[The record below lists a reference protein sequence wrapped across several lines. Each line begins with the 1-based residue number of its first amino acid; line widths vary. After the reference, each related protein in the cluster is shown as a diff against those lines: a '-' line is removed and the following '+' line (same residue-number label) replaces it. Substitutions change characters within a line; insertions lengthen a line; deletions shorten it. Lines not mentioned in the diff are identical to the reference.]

1 MIMGVIMSD
10 HLILHLILILTVA
23 WVLGSL
29 FYRWGLPVILGELIA
44 GLILGPTLL
53 GIVEWSDSIKL
64 MADLGIFFL
73 IFYAGM
79 DMDPEELLAHMKPAL
94 LVAVGG
100 FVVPFFLGYIFT
112 RAFGGTEYQS
122 LFMGMGLS
130 ISSLAVQARMLTDMR
145 IHKSQVGHIIIGAAI
160 ADDILAL
167 ITLSLLLGLA
177 QSGNLEITN
186 ILFVLF
192 KVGAFFAAVI
202 VVSHYLLRNLNLRF
216 DPKGPRGFTFALIAA
231 LVFGYCAELA
241 GLHLVIGA
249 FVAGQFV
256 RKMIRD
262 PKVFEVMRDRFY
274 GLSYGFLAPI
284 FFVSLSFHIHL
295 RLDLSLWLF
304 TAVITLMAVIGKL
317 VGCTA
322 GGIVGGRTF
331 WESSTI
337 AFGMN
342 GRGAIELVV
351 AMVVVNL
358 SDTLMASGSI
368 TEPLL
373 TNEQF
378 SALILM
384 AFMTTLIAPLS
395 LKWLMK
401 KACRADKHTEVC
413 EMWSKQQHK

>member
-1 MIMGVIMSD
+1 
-10 HLILHLILILTVA
+10 
-23 WVLGSL
+23 
-29 FYRWGLPVILGELIA
+29 
-44 GLILGPTLL
+44 
-53 GIVEWSDSIKL
+53 
-64 MADLGIFFL
+64 
-73 IFYAGM
+73 
-79 DMDPEELLAHMKPAL
+79 
-94 LVAVGG
+94 
-100 FVVPFFLGYIFT
+100 
-112 RAFGGTEYQS
+112 
-122 LFMGMGLS
+122 MGMGLS
-130 ISSLAVQARMLTDMR
+130 ITSLAVQARILTEMQ
-145 IHKSQVGHIIIGAAI
+145 IHKTRVGHIIIGAAI

-177 QSGNLEITN
+177 QSGSLEITN

-202 VVSHYLLRNLNLRF
+202 ILSHYVLGNLNLRF
-216 DPKGPRGFTFALIAA
+216 DAKGPRGFTFALLVA
-231 LVFGYCAELA
+231 LVLGYCAELA
-241 GLHLVIGA
+241 GLHLIIGA

-256 RKMIRD
+256 RKLIRD
-262 PKVFEVMRDRFY
+262 PKVFEVIRDRFY

-295 RLDLSLWLF
+295 KADLSLWFF
-304 TAVITLMAVIGKL
+304 TAVITIMAIIGKL
-317 VGCTA
+317 AGCAA
-322 GGIVGGRTF
+322 GGIVGGCTI

-384 AFMTTLIAPLS
+384 AFLTTLISPIS
-395 LKWLMK
+395 LKWIMK
-401 KACRADKHTEVC
+401 KGCSADKHTEVC
-413 EMWSKQQHK
+413 KVWDKQQHKSR

>member
-1 MIMGVIMSD
+1 MMTDYLVV
-10 HLILHLILILTVA
+10 HLILILTVA

-29 FYRWGLPVILGELIA
+29 FYRWGLPVILGELVA

-53 GIVEWSDSIKL
+53 GIISWSEPIKL
-64 MADLGIFFL
+64 MAELGIFFL
-73 IFYAGM
+73 IFFSGM
-79 DMDPEELLAHMKPAL
+79 EMDPEELLEHMKPAL

-100 FVVPFFLGYIFT
+100 FALPFFLGYIST
-112 RAFGGTEYQS
+112 RAFGGTQYQS
-122 LFMGMGLS
+122 LFMGMGLA
-130 ISSLAVQARMLTDMR
+130 ITSLAVQARMLTDMQ
-145 IHKSQVGHIIIGAAI
+145 IHKSQIGHIIIGAAI

-167 ITLSLLLGLA
+167 MTLSLLLGLA
-177 QSGNLEITN
+177 QSGNLDVLN

-192 KVGAFFAAVI
+192 KVGAFFAVVI
-202 VVSHYLLRNLNLRF
+202 VVSHYLLGNLDLRF
-216 DPKGPRGFTFALIAA
+216 DPKGPRAFTFALLVA
-231 LVFGYCAELA
+231 LVLGYCAELA

-256 RKMIRD
+256 RKLVRD
-262 PKVFEVMRDRFY
+262 PKVFEVIRDRFY

-295 RLDLSLWLF
+295 QLDLSLWIF
-304 TAVITLMAVIGKL
+304 TAVITIMAIIGKL

-342 GRGAIELVV
+342 GRGAIELVIAV
-351 AMVVVNL
+351 VVVNL
-358 SDTLMASGSI
+358 SDQLMASGSI

-384 AFMTTLIAPLS
+384 AFITTLISPIS
-395 LKWLMK
+395 LKWIMK
-401 KACRADKHTEVC
+401 KGCSADKHTEVC
-413 EMWSKQQHK
+413 KVWDKQQHR